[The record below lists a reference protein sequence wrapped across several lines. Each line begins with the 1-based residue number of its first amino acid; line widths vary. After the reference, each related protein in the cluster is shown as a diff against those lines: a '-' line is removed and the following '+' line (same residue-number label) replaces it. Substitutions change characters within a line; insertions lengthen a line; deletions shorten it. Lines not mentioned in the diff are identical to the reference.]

1 MPFIISLDL
10 FNITTNQY
18 EEGDIQ
24 GGFSLA
30 VAATK
35 SIDEETISQMVVFGS
50 SMILSDETNAVVSG
64 SHAEMF
70 TDIISQMTTESSLT
84 TSVIPAKELTLSTMT
99 IATMTSLL
107 IAFVMV
113 VVLPLLLQNLQQ
125 MRLFHFLMIMKV

>member
-84 TSVIPAKELTLSTMT
+84 TSVISAKELTLSTMT

>member
-1 MPFIISLDL
+1 M
-10 FNITTNQY
+10 
-18 EEGDIQ
+18 

-70 TDIISQMTTESSLT
+70 TDIISPMTTESSLT

-113 VVLPLLLQNLQQ
+113 VVLPLLLLGYGIFVWYV
-125 MRLFHFLMIMKV
+125 RRRK